1 MKVYGDFMAY
11 LYLAVAIIS
20 EILATTMLKDTNGFT
35 VLWPS
40 VLTVLGYV
48 VSFFMLSHCV
58 QTLPTGVIYAIW
70 SGVGIAGISILGWIV
85 HKQALDMPAV
95 AGIVLIL
102 AGVLVIKLFSK
113 TVA

>member
-1 MKVYGDFMAY
+1 MAY

-20 EILATTMLKDTNGFT
+20 EIFATTMLKDTNGFT

-58 QTLPTGVIYAIW
+58 YVT
-70 SGVGIAGISILGWIV
+70 
-85 HKQALDMPAV
+85 
-95 AGIVLIL
+95 
-102 AGVLVIKLFSK
+102 
-113 TVA
+113 

>member
-1 MKVYGDFMAY
+1 MENIRKIYGEFMAY

-20 EILATTMLKDTNGFT
+20 EIFATTMLKDTNGFT

-58 QTLPTGVIYAIW
+58 YVT
-70 SGVGIAGISILGWIV
+70 
-85 HKQALDMPAV
+85 
-95 AGIVLIL
+95 
-102 AGVLVIKLFSK
+102 
-113 TVA
+113 